1 MIADDI
7 NWYMTSLSAF
17 SGKKPST
24 IEAYA
29 ADLGKLAVFA
39 DDTGVEH
46 AEEMDETFLQDF
58 LLNLKNSGASKSGI
72 RRVVSCLHGFFASLV
87 AEGKL
92 AEDPSEN
99 LSGANVGRDAAKR
112 EVLPPL
118 TDREQ
123 KALLSAVTGE
133 DLLSLRDRA
142 ILSLLLSTGLR
153 TGELLKI
160 HIRDIDFLT
169 DFVKV
174 CPGEEGERE
183 VPFTGET
190 EEALRA
196 YIGEGRDIFLSRN
209 SLLFLN
215 RDREPISR
223 QGVWKLVR
231 KAGERAKIPGAVTPA
246 RIRRSVAAML
256 LARGVPERKI
266 AQILGWKEGAGEGED
281 TP

>member
-7 NWYMTSLSAF
+7 TWYLTSLTAF
-17 SGKKPST
+17 SEKKPST
-24 IEAYA
+24 IAAYA
-29 ADLGKLAVFA
+29 ADLQKLAVFA

-72 RRVVSCLHGFFASLV
+72 RRAVACLHGFFASLV

-92 AEDPSEN
+92 SRDPSEN
-99 LSGANVGRDAAKR
+99 LSGTQDAKDAAEK
-112 EVLPPL
+112 ENLPPL
-118 TDREQ
+118 SEKEQ
-123 KALLSAVTGE
+123 KALLAT
-133 DLLSLRDRA
+133 A
-142 ILSLLLSTGLR
+142 

-169 DFVKV
+169 DFIQI
-174 CPGEEGERE
+174 CPGEEGARS
-183 VPFTGET
+183 VPFSGET

-196 YIGEGRDIFLSRN
+196 YIGAGRDIFLSRN

-215 RDREPISR
+215 RDGEPISR
-223 QGVWKLVR
+223 QGVWKLVKR
-231 KAGERAKIPGAVTPA
+231 AGAKAGIPGAVTPA
-246 RIRRSVAAML
+246 RIRKSVAAGL

-266 AQILGWKEGAGEGED
+266 AQILGWKEATGTEED
-281 TP
+281 RR

>member
-7 NWYMTSLSAF
+7 TWYLTSLTAF
-17 SGKKPST
+17 SEKKPST
-24 IEAYA
+24 IAAYA
-29 ADLGKLAVFA
+29 ADLQKLAVFA

-72 RRVVSCLHGFFASLV
+72 RRAVACLHGFFASLV

-92 AEDPSEN
+92 SRDPSEN
-99 LSGANVGRDAAKR
+99 LSGTQDAKDAAEK
-112 EVLPPL
+112 ENLPPL
-118 TDREQ
+118 SEKEQ
-123 KALLSAVTGE
+123 KALLATAAGE

-142 ILSLLLSTGLR
+142 LLSLLLSTGIR
-153 TGELLKI
+153 TGELIKI

-169 DFVKV
+169 DFIQI
-174 CPGEEGERE
+174 CPGEEGARS
-183 VPFTGET
+183 VPFSGET

-196 YIGEGRDIFLSRN
+196 YIGAGRDIFLSRN

-215 RDREPISR
+215 RDGEPISR
-223 QGVWKLVR
+223 QGVWKLVKR
-231 KAGERAKIPGAVTPA
+231 AGAKAGIPGAVTPA
-246 RIRRSVAAML
+246 RIRKSVAAGL

-266 AQILGWKEGAGEGED
+266 AQILGWKEATGTEED
-281 TP
+281 RR